1 MQRYDVFVNFINAVN
16 SYNESNI
23 NMNTVLEQE
32 LLFISFSLM
41 PLLSETARNP
51 NVFVGTGNA
60 SLFSMNCGVARRY
73 AS

>member
-23 NMNTVLEQE
+23 SMNTVLVQE
-32 LLFISFSLM
+32 LLFISFSLI

-51 NVFVGTGNA
+51 SVFVGTGDA
-60 SLFSMNCGVARRY
+60 SLFSMNCGAARRY